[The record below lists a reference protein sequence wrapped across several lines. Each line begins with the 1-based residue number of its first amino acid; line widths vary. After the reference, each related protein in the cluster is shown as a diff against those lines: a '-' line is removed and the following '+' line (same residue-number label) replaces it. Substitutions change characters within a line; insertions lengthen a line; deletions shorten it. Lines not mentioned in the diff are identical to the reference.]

1 MCTFSI
7 ITPVYNNIEYIE
19 KCILN
24 VISQGKHSLEHL
36 IIDGGSSDGTVQI
49 IQKYALQY
57 SHISWV
63 SEKDK
68 GQSDAMNKGIK
79 LAKGEFIS
87 FLNVDDYYSLGTLNE
102 VSTIISNNTLLSFIV
117 GNCNVWDEKNELIYV
132 NRPRKLKPWHILGGS
147 CFPVNPSAYFYKKE
161 IHDIVG
167 GYNEENH
174 FSMDLEFLIETS
186 FVTEMNYYPR
196 NWGNFRVL
204 PFAKTGNDQIN
215 GTLEQKKNVLLNK
228 YIRKSN
234 LKLYLLTYSVKFS
247 KSSKKKIHLLIK
259 LLMLP
264 FKMVYWKI
272 RKSFFSRITIL

>member
-117 GNCNVWDEKNELIYV
+117 GNCNVWDAQGFRYDGTSANIQFPIKIAPNSTITIPIEFMAYIDYCRNLKYEEKPDYSY
-132 NRPRKLKPWHILGGS
+132 LKSL
-147 CFPVNPSAYFYKKE
+147 
-161 IHDIVG
+161 
-167 GYNEENH
+167 
-174 FSMDLEFLIETS
+174 
-186 FVTEMNYYPR
+186 
-196 NWGNFRVL
+196 
-204 PFAKTGNDQIN
+204 
-215 GTLEQKKNVLLNK
+215 LLN
-228 YIRKSN
+228 
-234 LKLYLLTYSVKFS
+234 L
-247 KSSKKKIHLLIK
+247 
-259 LLMLP
+259 
-264 FKMVYWKI
+264 FKMKNFNADDEYE
-272 RKSFFSRITIL
+272 